1 MTSYALQE
9 QNLFGVIL
17 SNAAT
22 LSYVTIKIV
31 QEMQKKNKKLKT
43 SVNDKFIKSAEEK
56 KIKVEQHK
64 ENE

>member
-56 KIKVEQHK
+56 KIEVEQHK